1 MIYYVV
7 LGLVVNLI
15 LAATSSEKTA
25 SIHIPIKGGNIM
37 WCEWMDEFE
46 ESEREEMKRIKEEME
61 LKDKIFRISHPV
73 LAKLNDA
80 KMQLGRKIL
89 GL

>member
-1 MIYYVV
+1 
-7 LGLVVNLI
+7 
-15 LAATSSEKTA
+15 
-25 SIHIPIKGGNIM
+25 M
-37 WCEWMDEFE
+37 WFEWMDEFE
-46 ESEREEMKRIKEEME
+46 ENEREEMKRIKKEME
-61 LKDKIFRISHPV
+61 LEDKIFRISHPV

>member
-1 MIYYVV
+1 
-7 LGLVVNLI
+7 
-15 LAATSSEKTA
+15 
-25 SIHIPIKGGNIM
+25 M
-37 WCEWMDEFE
+37 WGEWMAEF
-46 ESEREEMKRIKEEME
+46 EEME
-61 LKDKIFRISHPV
+61 LEDKIFRISHPV

>member
-1 MIYYVV
+1 
-7 LGLVVNLI
+7 
-15 LAATSSEKTA
+15 
-25 SIHIPIKGGNIM
+25 M

-46 ESEREEMKRIKEEME
+46 ESEREEMKRTKEEME
-61 LKDKIFRISHPV
+61 LEDKIFRISHPI
-73 LAKLNDA
+73 LAKVYDA